1 MLRPDGLGKIR
12 TMPLHR
18 HCGDGSLQANR
29 AIRVAHV
36 GTVDTI
42 FKFPDL
48 VIPDL
53 FAYTALNS
61 HSLDLLVRVDKHI
74 QFFGSR
80 VKIFSEPISDPIPE

>member
-1 MLRPDGLGKIR
+1 MLRPNGLGKIR
-12 TMPLHR
+12 ALTLDRHR
-18 HCGDGSLQANR
+18 GDGSLQANR

-42 FKFPDL
+42 FEFPDL

-61 HSLDLLVRVDKHI
+61 HSLDLLVRVDKYNP
-74 QFFGSR
+74 FFGSR
-80 VKIFSEPISDPIPE
+80 VIIFSEPISDPIPE